1 MLLINFVK
9 LKLKMESGI
18 FFSVMCTY
26 QIEMSIDSFM
36 AQFKKKEKKSY
47 EKKNNNKNENFKLKD
62 QKFATLVHIEP
73 I

>member
-47 EKKNNNKNENFKLKD
+47 EKKITIKMKILNSKIKIL
-62 QKFATLVHIEP
+62 LP
-73 I
+73 

>member
-47 EKKNNNKNENFKLKD
+47 EKKITIKMKILNSKIKNL
-62 QKFATLVHIEP
+62 LP
-73 I
+73 